1 MLISTKGRYALRVM
15 IDLAEEGTEEYVAL
29 QHIADKEGISMK
41 YLESIIVLLS
51 KAGLLDG
58 RRGKNGGY
66 RLCRTPEEYS
76 ALEILMLTEGAL
88 APVTCLESET
98 NTCER
103 AGHCP
108 TLPMWEGLRKV
119 INEYLGNVTL
129 ADLVKQ
135 GTTT

>member
-15 IDLAEEGTEEYVAL
+15 IDLAEEGKDEYVAL
-29 QHIADKEGISMK
+29 QHIADKENISMK

-66 RLCRTPEEYS
+66 RLCRPAEEYT
-76 ALEILMLTEGAL
+76 ALEILILTEGAL
-88 APVTCLESET
+88 APVTCLESEI

-103 AGHCP
+103 AGHCH

-119 INEYLGNVTL
+119 INEYLSGVTL
-129 ADLVKQ
+129 ADLVSQ
-135 GTTT
+135 TTT